1 MVDYDK
7 SVIGVDSKPATEEV
21 EKGAIRK
28 FAAAVGDENP
38 LYGDEDYCKKGGFG
52 SLVAPPTFLTTFRAS
67 EVPDIKMQFGKVGL
81 HGGQSYE
88 FYKPIKA
95 GDKITYSN
103 RVAEVYERD
112 GRTGKMVFMVIETTF
127 KNQDGEKVAV
137 ARSTG
142 IRRD

>member
-1 MVDYDK
+1 MVEYDK
-7 SVIGVDSKPATEEV
+7 SVLGVDSEPAADEV

-28 FAAAVGDENP
+28 FAAAIGDDNP
-38 LYGDEDYCKKGGFG
+38 IYNEEDYCEKTGFG

-67 EVPDIKMQFGKVGL
+67 PVPDIKLQFGKVGL
-81 HGGQSYE
+81 HGGQAYE

-103 RVAEVYERD
+103 KVSDVTERD
-112 GRTGKMVFMVIETTF
+112 GRTGKMVFTVIETTF
-127 KNQDGEKVAV
+127 TNQDGEKVAV

-142 IRRD
+142 IRRE

>member
-1 MVDYDK
+1 MVEYDK
-7 SVIGVDSKPATEEV
+7 SVIGVDSEPATDEV

-28 FAAAVGDENP
+28 FAAAIGDENP
-38 LYGDEDYCKKGGFG
+38 LYNDESYCQQTGFG
-52 SLVAPPTFLTTFRAS
+52 ALVAPPTFLTTFRS
-67 EVPDIKMQFGKVGL
+67 SPIPDIKLQFGKVGL

-103 RVAEVYERD
+103 RVVEVTERE
-112 GRTGKMVFMVIETTF
+112 GRSGKMVFTVIETTF
-127 KNQDGEKVAV
+127 TNQDGEKVAM

-142 IRRD
+142 IRRE